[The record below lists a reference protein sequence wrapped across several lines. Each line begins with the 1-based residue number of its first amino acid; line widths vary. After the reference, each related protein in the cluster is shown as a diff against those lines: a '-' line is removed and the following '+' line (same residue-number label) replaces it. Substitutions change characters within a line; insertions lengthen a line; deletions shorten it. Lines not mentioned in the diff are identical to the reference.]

1 MFKIGDFLIYK
12 GDLCE
17 LKDIK
22 KNESMNF
29 DYYILSP
36 VKDKSLTVSIPVD
49 NKNGFL
55 RKVIS
60 KEQVEEII
68 KKIPDIKVI
77 ENEDRMIERE
87 YKILLS
93 TDDHL
98 DLIKIIKTTFARNE
112 ERRIAGKKIGDKDI
126 NYFKK
131 AEQILYNE
139 FSVALGL
146 SYEETKKYVTEKV
159 EAAIKV

>member
-49 NKNGFL
+49 NKSGFL

>member
-12 GDLCE
+12 SDLCE

-22 KNESMNF
+22 KNETMNF
-29 DYYILSP
+29 DYYILAP

-49 NKNGFL
+49 NKSGFL
-55 RKVIS
+55 REVIT
-60 KEQVEEII
+60 KQQVEEII
-68 KKIPDIKVI
+68 KKIPEISLI

-146 SYEETKKYVTEKV
+146 SYEDTKKYVSEKV
-159 EAAIKV
+159 EAAVKK

>member
-36 VKDKSLTVSIPVD
+36 VKDKSLT
-49 NKNGFL
+49 
-55 RKVIS
+55 
-60 KEQVEEII
+60 EQVEEII

>member
-49 NKNGFL
+49 NKSGFL

-139 FSVALGL
+139 FSVALNL